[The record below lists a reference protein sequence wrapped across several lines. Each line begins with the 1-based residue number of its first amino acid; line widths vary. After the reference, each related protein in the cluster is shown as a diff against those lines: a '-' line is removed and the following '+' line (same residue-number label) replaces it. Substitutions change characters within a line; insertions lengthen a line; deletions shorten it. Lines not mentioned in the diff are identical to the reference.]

1 MRRFYNLEHYKNE
14 QEKDL
19 PVGGYPEI
27 EKYIASLY
35 HSMNIYIKTITEENF
50 WEVLPNILGIDSK
63 LMLLT
68 ELVPTIE
75 DPLVAF
81 TEKEVIEWVEKD
93 FISYNAEMCG
103 FKLNQ
108 RTNSSVIYNVK

>member
-1 MRRFYNLEHYKNE
+1 
-14 QEKDL
+14 
-19 PVGGYPEI
+19 
-27 EKYIASLY
+27 
-35 HSMNIYIKTITEENF
+35 MNIYIKTITEENF
-50 WEVLPNILGIDSK
+50 WEVLPKILGIDSK

-68 ELVPTIE
+68 ELLPTIE

-93 FISYNAEMCG
+93 FTSYNAEMCG